1 MWGKGLVGTRVKLAS
16 NLIDKIPEHGHRAA
30 AKYLNYELQKMTI
43 TTSAL
48 ADCRCLSFLAWLRR
62 KIAPVQLEQVERVTH
77 RTLERAV
84 SADQLKD
91 RKSVLVAN
99 DLDFY
104 SSFFIFSAS

>member
-1 MWGKGLVGTRVKLAS
+1 
-16 NLIDKIPEHGHRAA
+16 
-30 AKYLNYELQKMTI
+30 MTI
-43 TTSAL
+43 TASVL
-48 ADCRCLSFLAWLRR
+48 ADCQCLSFLAWLPPQ
-62 KIAPVQLEQVERVTH
+62 IASVQLEQVERVMH
-77 RTLERAV
+77 RAQERAV